1 MVTNS
6 NELRNNACIPSHFT
20 GWLIWNLCFPL
31 IIESHKITNKHR
43 VGSGTPYGNQLFT
56 MVFWMPHVSCACA
69 KSWLQSFVCFSLW
82 FQDIHMPQRH
92 IPFRCNEL
100 KQKKCEVFCTIIYKV
115 YDQSNG
121 VVLSTLYL
129 VKLYFGFTCHQSP
142 NSIPHGSLKMEDPQ
156 VILSVNFQIVG
167 WYK

>member
-43 VGSGTPYGNQLFT
+43 VGSGTPCGNQLFT

-69 KSWLQSFVCFSLW
+69 KSWLQSFVCFCLW
-82 FQDIHMPQRH
+82 FQDLHMPQRH

-100 KQKKCEVFCTIIYKV
+100 KYKTCEVLY
-115 YDQSNG
+115 
-121 VVLSTLYL
+121 YL
-129 VKLYFGFTCHQSP
+129 VKAYFSFACHQSP
-142 NSIPHGSLKMEDPQ
+142 NSIPHMWLSQNGGSTSHPECQ
-156 VILSVNFQIVG
+156 YNFQIVG